1 MTQNVQGLKQD
12 FTDLDILTH
21 YIEKQTWK
29 SQASITFLSECRLKT
44 TKQLQVKNHEIFIH
58 GESSSTGGVGIVLNK
73 HATLAWKAA
82 GSQPPIAIKGRIM
95 GLHLEFGQ
103 GKNRTKFFVVSTYL
117 PCTGS
122 QHHDFDTIV
131 DDLTHLIEREC
142 KKGVKPIIGGDLN
155 ARLGNRSHYGENVT
169 KCLGPHGIRQDIN
182 DRGRTITNFLQ
193 QLKLCN
199 PASYFKKDNYTTW
212 ISKNVK
218 KETTNKLH
226 TLDYI
231 LMSYLDFKYYIRD
244 SAAITD
250 KLIPSTDHYLV
261 KMTITLKHHNV
272 NNSTTK
278 LKPIQPAT
286 NNTTPSIPSTPKPPI
301 K

>member
-1 MTQNVQGLKQD
+1 MNKNPILFNSSGGVPRNRSRNFNRRHHHHLGTRKSQRAASNKHRRTRRISELVFMTQNVQGLKQD

-44 TKQLQVKNHEIFIH
+44 TKKLQVKNHEIFIH

-155 ARLGNRSHYGENVT
+155 ARLGNRSHYGENVA
-169 KCLGPHGIRQDIN
+169 KCLGPHGIQQDIN

-199 PASYFKKDNYTTW
+199 PASYYP
-212 ISKNVK
+212 ISKK
-218 KETTNKLH
+218 TTTPH
-226 TLDYI
+226 G
-231 LMSYLDFKYYIRD
+231 
-244 SAAITD
+244 
-250 KLIPSTDHYLV
+250 LV
-261 KMTITLKHHNV
+261 KMSKKKLRI
-272 NNSTTK
+272 NST
-278 LKPIQPAT
+278 L
-286 NNTTPSIPSTPKPPI
+286 
-301 K
+301 